1 MNYLAQ
7 LHTNPNKQLT
17 FGNYF
22 NSQFDAINL
31 QAMDNDEIRFTIF
44 SGKSGS
50 GVTHLLHALC
60 NDYLSQEK
68 KKYLHFNPVVV
79 IHCLLIK
86 NG

>member
-31 QAMDNDEIRFTIF
+31 QAMDDDEIRFTIF

-60 NDYLSQEK
+60 NDYLSQGK
-68 KKYLHFNPVVV
+68 KVSTFQPSRCYTLPPY
-79 IHCLLIK
+79 
-86 NG
+86 